1 MFTSDR
7 RQWATHG
14 RAVTMFVY
22 EKWMV
27 ICAAALVMGTQHHT
41 AAQNNQR

>member
-22 EKWMV
+22 EKCTL
-27 ICAAALVMGTQHHT
+27 ICAAALVIGTQHYT